1 MKVMINPD
9 KDIVTEIRSKLKEN
23 KEKYGKQYCPCVL
36 PNNHNEDTVCM
47 CKEFRDQM
55 ERGEEG
61 ECHCGLYIAIN
72 EQR

>member
-1 MKVMINPD
+1 MRVTMNSNKE
-9 KDIVTEIRSKLKEN
+9 IVTEIRAKLKDN

-36 PNNHNEDTVCM
+36 PNNYNDDTVCM

-61 ECHCGLYIAIN
+61 ECCCGLYVITN
-72 EQR
+72 N